1 MEHRVAVVPLSTY
14 RLQFSPRFR
23 FTDASAIVPYLADLG
38 IGAIYASP
46 YLRARPGSEHGY
58 DVVDHNAL
66 NPEIGNADEHRAMIA
81 TSHAHG
87 LGHVLDFVPN
97 HMGILGM
104 ANAWWFDVLEWGQ
117 DSPFAKFFDIDW
129 HPQRADL
136 DGKVLLPF
144 LGDHYGQALE
154 RGELKPRFDA
164 ERRMFV
170 VAYYDLEFPLTPH
183 SYAPILAQA
192 AELSGG
198 HASGAL
204 HQLERSFESNGGD
217 ARARS
222 AQAKE
227 NLAILLRDDP
237 EAASAVERSL
247 GNWRP
252 HNGGNGEVEHLHALL
267 EQQHYR
273 LASWRVSLHEINY
286 RRFFDVN
293 ELAALRVEDAE
304 VLAQTHRLIFDM
316 IADGHLQGLR
326 IDHVDGLFNPGAY
339 CRLLRERS
347 AVLDQPLYLL
357 VEKILARFERLSK
370 SWSVDGTTGYD
381 FMNEVN
387 ELFVNARSEAAFDR
401 IYTEFAASE
410 ERFEDVAYAAK
421 QYIMRNVL
429 SSELTLLANSLS
441 RIALSDI
448 RSSDYTYEGLRD
460 AIAGV
465 VAAFPVYR
473 TYISGGKIDDEDR
486 RFIEWAIVQAARH
499 SEVPDNTVFEF
510 VADVLTG
517 KILETPH
524 SHYDPDE
531 VLHFTMKFQQY
542 TGPVMAKAVEDTAFY
557 RYVRLISLNEV
568 GGDPRRFGTP
578 AATFHRRNA
587 QRAEDFP
594 HTLLATATHDHKRG
608 EDTRLRIDVLSEM
621 PGRWRQT
628 LRALSRIAKER
639 TLVESMHAPTRR
651 DEYAIYQTLVGTWPM
666 SWLQSDESPPQTEIE
681 IYVER
686 LSEWCRKAIREAKLQ
701 SSWTHPNEAYEE
713 ATLGFIRRLF
723 EGSAS
728 HVFQREMHRLLGDVA
743 LVAMVSGLSQVTLKL
758 TSPGIPDVYQGCE
771 LWDLSMVDPDNRRNV
786 DFGLRAKLLEE
797 IRRDAGSPNRI
808 RFVQELLGNWPDGR
822 IKMFVTWSLLQLRK
836 MHHTTFFSGS
846 YHALRTGG
854 RHGNSLVAFARDQIV
869 VVAPRL
875 VYPILRQTED
885 GMPHLNFT
893 NEYVALTSN
902 LPRRYTNIFTNE
914 GVHVTDSKRQRLDAQ
929 TLLKNFPVAV
939 LVPGVGLTQPR
950 RRSHVRAL

>member
-1 MEHRVAVVPLSTY
+1 MEHRIAVVPISTY
-14 RLQFSPRFR
+14 RLQFSRRFR
-23 FTDASAIVPYLADLG
+23 FVDAEAIVPYLAELG
-38 IGAIYASP
+38 IGSIYASP
-46 YLRARPGSEHGY
+46 YLRARAGSEHGY

-81 TSHAHG
+81 AAHAHG
-87 LGHVLDFVPN
+87 LGHILDFVPN
-97 HMGILGM
+97 HMGILGL
-104 ANAWWFDVLEWGQ
+104 ANTWWFDVLEWGQ
-117 DSPFAKFFDIDW
+117 ASPFAKFFDIDW

-154 RGELKPRFDA
+154 RGELKPRFDG

-170 VAYYDLEFPLTPH
+170 VSYYDLEFPLAPQT
-183 SYAPILAQA
+183 YAPILAHA
-192 AELSGG
+192 ATLADGR
-198 HASGAL
+198 ASGAL
-204 HQLERSFESNGGD
+204 RALERSFECGGGAGREQA
-217 ARARS
+217 ARAKDS
-222 AQAKE
+222 
-227 NLAILLRDDP
+227 LAALLRDDSS
-237 EAASAVERSL
+237 AATAVEESL
-247 GNWRP
+247 AHWRP
-252 HNGGNGEVEHLHALL
+252 HGGGNGEVEHLHALL

-286 RRFFDVN
+286 RRFFDIN

-316 IADGHLQGLR
+316 IADGRLQGLR

-370 SWSVDGTTGYD
+370 DWTVDGTTGYD

-387 ELFVNARSEAAFDR
+387 ELFVNARAEGAFDR
-401 IYTEFAASE
+401 IYTDFAASE

-429 SSELTLLANSLS
+429 SSELTLLANSLT
-441 RIALSDI
+441 RIALSDV

-460 AIAGV
+460 AIAGI

-473 TYISGGKIDDEDR
+473 TYISGGTVGDEDR
-486 RFIEWAIVQAARH
+486 RFIEWAVVQAAKR
-499 SEVPDNTVFEF
+499 SEVPDDTVFEF

-524 SHYDPDE
+524 ARYDPDD

-557 RYVRLISLNEV
+557 RYVRLVSLNEV
-568 GGDPRRFGTP
+568 GGDPRRFGAP

-587 QRAEDFP
+587 MRAEDFP
-594 HTLLATATHDHKRG
+594 RTLLATATHDHKRG
-608 EDTRLRIDVLSEM
+608 EDTRLRIDALSEM
-621 PGRWRQT
+621 PGRWRGT
-628 LRALSRIAKER
+628 LRALSRIKRER
-639 TLVESMHAPTRR
+639 PMVESMHAPTRR
-651 DEYAIYQTLVGTWPM
+651 DEYAIYQMLVGTWPV
-666 SWLQSDESPPQTEIE
+666 SWLQSDERPPEAEIDE
-681 IYVER
+681 YLER
-686 LSEWCRKAIREAKLQ
+686 LCEWCLKAIREAKLQ
-701 SSWTHPNEAYEE
+701 TSWTHPNDAYED
-713 ATLGFIRRLF
+713 ATLGFIRGLF
-723 EGSAS
+723 AGNAS
-728 HVFQREMHRLLGDVA
+728 QLFQREMQHLLGDVA
-743 LVAMVSGLSQVTLKL
+743 LMAMVSGLSQVVLKL

-786 DFGLRAKLLEE
+786 DFALRARWLGE
-797 IRRDAGSPNRI
+797 IRRAASEENRI
-808 RFVQELLGNWPDGR
+808 RFVQELLGEWPDGR

-836 MHHTTFFSGS
+836 TCAQTFLSGAYRS
-846 YHALRTGG
+846 LRTGG
-854 RHGNSLVAFARDQIV
+854 RHGNSLIAYARDQIV

-875 VYPILRQTED
+875 VYPILGRTQD
-885 GMPHLNFT
+885 GMPHLDFT
-893 NEYVALTSN
+893 NEYVALDAK
-902 LPRRYTNIFTNE
+902 LPRSYKNLFTNADVRIDE
-914 GVHVTDSKRQRLDAQ
+914 DRRGRLSAAK
-929 TLLKNFPVAV
+929 LLSDFPVAV
-939 LVPGVGLTQPR
+939 LVPAASPPGQG
-950 RRSHVRAL
+950 

>member
-1 MEHRVAVVPLSTY
+1 VEHRIAVVPLSTY

-23 FTDASAIVPYLADLG
+23 FADASAIVPYLAELG

-81 TSHAHG
+81 AAQEHG

-104 ANAWWFDVLEWGQ
+104 SNAWWFDVLEWGQ
-117 DSPFAKFFDIDW
+117 DSPFAKFFDIEW

-136 DGKVLLPF
+136 AGKVLLPF

-170 VAYYDLEFPLTPH
+170 VTYYDLEFPLAPQT
-183 SYAPILAQA
+183 YAPILAHA
-192 AELSGG
+192 A
-198 HASGAL
+198 AL
-204 HQLERSFESNGGD
+204 ADARTSRALRTLEASFELNGGD
-217 ARARS
+217 ARARTS
-222 AQAKE
+222 LAKDE
-227 NLAILLRDDP
+227 LAVLLRDDP
-237 EAASAVERSL
+237 SAASAVERSL

-252 HNGGNGEVEHLHALL
+252 HGSGNGEVEHLHALL

-286 RRFFDVN
+286 RRFFDIN

-316 IADGHLQGLR
+316 IADGRLQGLR
-326 IDHVDGLFNPGAY
+326 IDHIDGLFNPGAY

-387 ELFVNARSEAAFDR
+387 ELFVSSRSEAAFDR

-410 ERFEDVAYAAK
+410 ERFEDVAYTAK

-441 RIALSDI
+441 RIALSDV

-473 TYISGGKIDDEDR
+473 TYISGGPIDEEDL
-486 RFIEWAIVQAARH
+486 RFIEWAVVQAARH
-499 SEVPDNTVFEF
+499 SEVPDDTVFEF

-524 SHYDPDE
+524 SHYDPGE

-568 GGDPRRFGTP
+568 GGDPRRFGAPT
-578 AATFHRRNA
+578 ATFHRRNSM
-587 QRAEDFP
+587 RAEDFP
-594 HTLLATATHDHKRG
+594 RTLLATATHDHKRG
-608 EDTRLRIDVLSEM
+608 EDTRLRIDALSEM

-628 LRALSRIAKER
+628 LRALTRIAKER
-639 TLVESMHAPTRR
+639 ALVESMHAPTRR
-651 DEYAIYQTLVGTWPM
+651 DEYAIYQTLVGTWPTT
-666 SWLQSDESPPQTEIE
+666 WLQSDERPPEPE
-681 IYVER
+681 VESYVAR
-686 LSEWCRKAIREAKLQ
+686 LSEWCRKTIREAKLQ

-713 ATLGFIRRLF
+713 ATLGFIRRIF
-723 EGSAS
+723 EGGAA
-728 HVFQREMHRLLGDVA
+728 HIFQREMQRLLGDVA

-758 TSPGIPDVYQGCE
+758 TSPGVADVYQGCE
-771 LWDLSMVDPDNRRNV
+771 LWDFSLVDPDNRRNV
-786 DFGLRAKLLEE
+786 DFVHRARLLEE

-808 RFVQELLGNWPDGR
+808 RFVQELLGSWPDGR

-836 MHHTTFFSGS
+836 AYDAAFVSGS
-846 YHALRTGG
+846 YRSLRTGG
-854 RHGNSLVAFARDQIV
+854 RHGNSLVAYARDHVI

-875 VYPILRQTED
+875 VYPVLRRMDD
-885 GMPHLNFT
+885 GMPHLDFS
-893 NEYVALTSN
+893 NEYVALTSK
-902 LPRRYTNIFTNE
+902 LSGRYTNIFTNE
-914 GVHVTDSKRQRLDAQ
+914 EVHVESTRRPRLDAR
-929 TLLKNFPVAV
+929 TLLKDFPVAV
-939 LVPGVGLTQPR
+939 LVPK
-950 RRSHVRAL
+950 A

>member
-1 MEHRVAVVPLSTY
+1 VEHRIAVVPLSTY
-14 RLQFSPRFR
+14 RLQFSQRFR
-23 FTDASAIVPYLADLG
+23 FADATAVAPYLAELG
-38 IGAIYASP
+38 VGAIYASP

-66 NPEIGNADEHRAMIA
+66 NPEIGNGDEHRAMIA
-81 TSHAHG
+81 AAQAHG
-87 LGHVLDFVPN
+87 LGHILDFVPN

-104 ANAWWFDVLEWGQ
+104 ANVWWFDVLEWGQ

-154 RGELKPRFDA
+154 RGELKPRFDP

-170 VAYYDLEFPLTPH
+170 VAYYDLAFPLAPRT
-183 SYAPILAQA
+183 YAPILGRA
-192 AELSGG
+192 AELAG
-198 HASGAL
+198 ARTSGAL
-204 HQLERSFESNGGD
+204 RQLERSFASNGGD
-217 ARARS
+217 ARAQS
-222 AQAKE
+222 TQAKE
-227 NLAILLRDDP
+227 KLAVLLREDP
-237 EAASAVERSL
+237 DAASAVERSL
-247 GNWRP
+247 RNWLPRD
-252 HNGGNGEVEHLHALL
+252 GANGEVEHLHALL
-267 EQQHYR
+267 EKQHYR

-286 RRFFDVN
+286 RRFFDIN

-316 IADGHLQGLR
+316 IADGRLQGLR

-370 SWSVDGTTGYD
+370 NWSVDGTTGYD

-387 ELFVNARSEAAFDR
+387 ELFVNGRSEAAFDR
-401 IYTEFAASE
+401 IYTDFAASE
-410 ERFEDVAYAAK
+410 ERFEDIAYAAK

-441 RIALSDI
+441 RIALSDV

-473 TYISGGKIDDEDR
+473 TYISGGAVEDEDR

-499 SEVPDNTVFEF
+499 SEVPDDTVFEF

-524 SHYDPDE
+524 SHYDSDE

-557 RYVRLISLNEV
+557 RYVRLVSLNEV

-587 QRAEDFP
+587 MRAEDFP

-608 EDTRLRIDVLSEM
+608 EDTRLRIDALSEM

-628 LRALSRIAKER
+628 LRAFSRIAKER

-651 DEYAIYQTLVGTWPM
+651 DEYAIYQTLVGTWPIG
-666 SWLQSDESPPQTEIE
+666 WLQSDERPPESEIDS
-681 IYVER
+681 YVER
-686 LSEWCRKAIREAKLQ
+686 LAEWSRKSIREAKLQ

-723 EGSAS
+723 EGNAS
-728 HVFQREMHRLLGDVA
+728 HIFQREMQRLLGDVA
-743 LVAMVSGLSQVTLKL
+743 LVAMVNGLAQVTLKL
-758 TSPGIPDVYQGCE
+758 TSPGIPDIYQGCE
-771 LWDLSMVDPDNRRNV
+771 LWDFSMVDPDNRRDV
-786 DFGLRAKLLEE
+786 DFDLRARLLQA
-797 IRRDAGSPNRI
+797 IRRDADSPERV
-808 RFVQELLGNWPDGR
+808 RFAQELLGSWPDGR

-836 MHHTTFFSGS
+836 VHAATFLNGA
-846 YHALRTGG
+846 YRPLRAGG
-854 RHGNSLVAFARDQIV
+854 RHGNSLLAYARDQIV

-875 VYPILRQTED
+875 VYPLLRRTED
-885 GMPHLNFT
+885 GMPHLDFT
-893 NEYVALTSN
+893 NEYVALTAK
-902 LPRRYTNIFTNE
+902 LPRNYRNVFTNE
-914 GVHVTDSKRQRLDAQ
+914 EIRAEGSRRQRLDGA
-929 TLLKNFPVAV
+929 TLLRNFPVAV
-939 LVPGVGLTQPR
+939 LVP
-950 RRSHVRAL
+950 A